1 MREFATRFLKDTSGA
16 TSIEY
21 AMIAAGI
28 GVVIAAVV
36 SKLGSQVKTPFTTLQ
51 NKIN

>member
-1 MREFATRFLKDTSGA
+1 MRFLKDTSGA

-28 GVVIAAVV
+28 GVVIAGVV